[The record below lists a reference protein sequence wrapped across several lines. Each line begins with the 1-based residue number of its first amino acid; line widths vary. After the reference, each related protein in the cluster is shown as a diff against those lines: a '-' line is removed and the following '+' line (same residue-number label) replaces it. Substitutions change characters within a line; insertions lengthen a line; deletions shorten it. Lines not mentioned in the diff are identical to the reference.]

1 VARAI
6 QESGREVVLVEP
18 GLAGV
23 RNALARGIRQVVQ
36 ATLDDAG
43 VLPRS
48 LPAVGL
54 FDVVEHIRDDLGFLT
69 QINRLIVPGGRAYVT
84 VPAYNWLWSGEDVLA
99 GHARRYTVPNLCR
112 LLEKAGYMVD
122 FATYFFGFLPLPILL
137 RRVLP
142 YRLGFAPK
150 NATEDA
156 IRSDHE
162 LRNPLASRLLQTL
175 SRGELSAIAK
185 RRPLRMGGSCLAVAR
200 KH

>member
-1 VARAI
+1 
-6 QESGREVVLVEP
+6 
-18 GLAGV
+18 
-23 RNALARGIRQVVQ
+23 
-36 ATLDDAG
+36 
-43 VLPRS
+43 
-48 LPAVGL
+48 
-54 FDVVEHIRDDLGFLT
+54 
-69 QINRLIVPGGRAYVT
+69 
-84 VPAYNWLWSGEDVLA
+84 
-99 GHARRYTVPNLCR
+99 
-112 LLEKAGYMVD
+112 MVD
-122 FATYFFGFLPLPILL
+122 FAAYFFGFLPLPILL